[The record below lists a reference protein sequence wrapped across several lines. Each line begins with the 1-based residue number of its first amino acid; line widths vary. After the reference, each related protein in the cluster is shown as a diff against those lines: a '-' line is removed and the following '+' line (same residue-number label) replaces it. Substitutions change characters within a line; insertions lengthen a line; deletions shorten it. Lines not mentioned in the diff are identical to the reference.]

1 MSAPGAL
8 TEASPG
14 QTDRVA
20 AALAKANATAALPE
34 PITSLPATEPDNL
47 TAEQA
52 RQLTDEIKVDAEVL
66 WDKLA
71 RAYTERAWDA
81 LGYATWDTYYT
92 AEFES
97 LRLRLPREERQEVV
111 RSLREDGYSIRAIA
125 ASVGISDQTV
135 QKDIKAGRSESLH
148 PTSEPDEPVDVEVV
162 EVVSTQTDDGSA
174 KSDLSPFDKKARR
187 RKFNTDL
194 SPLRVALREM
204 PSRVAPVS
212 AMVENEEF
220 RAWFAD
226 AESRGP
232 DVRREITRAI
242 EALKELRDRLP

>member
-20 AALAKANATAALPE
+20 AALAKVNATAALPE

-111 RSLREDGYSIRAIA
+111 RSLREGGYSIRAIA

-135 QKDIKAGRSESLH
+135 QKDIKTGRSESLH

-162 EVVSTQTDDGSA
+162 PTQTDDDGSA
-174 KSDLSPFDKKARR
+174 KSDLSPFEKKARR

-204 PSRVAPVS
+204 PNRVAPLS
-212 AMVENEEF
+212 ALAETEEF

-226 AESRGP
+226 ADSRGP